1 MASFKPVTAA
11 LRGFEVLAAVN
22 QLGEASVGQINKLI
36 GLNLPTIVRMLE
48 TLQHAGYVMKHPER
62 AVYLPTG
69 RTVALSVGY
78 APYREMSVVAT
89 PILAELHREVG
100 WPSDLGVHHGDAML
114 VVHTSRDEGRLS
126 FNRRPGYRAPMLAT
140 SLGRSYLANCSEAE
154 RAKALE
160 DAALSPGPWNDV
172 ARDPAAARALFAK
185 VRADGYAVMHEDYS
199 KQEYGGRFLAIGT
212 PVRVNGE
219 TVAALNMMLVREVAE
234 TQAQLLRFV
243 KPLRRAADTLGE
255 ALSAVRTPAEL
266 PKPVAAKSQATASGG
281 GLVLVDWDWMPD
293 A

>member
-114 VVHTSRDEGRLS
+114 VVH
-126 FNRRPGYRAPMLAT
+126 
-140 SLGRSYLANCSEAE
+140 
-154 RAKALE
+154 
-160 DAALSPGPWNDV
+160 
-172 ARDPAAARALFAK
+172 
-185 VRADGYAVMHEDYS
+185 
-199 KQEYGGRFLAIGT
+199 
-212 PVRVNGE
+212 
-219 TVAALNMMLVREVAE
+219 
-234 TQAQLLRFV
+234 
-243 KPLRRAADTLGE
+243 
-255 ALSAVRTPAEL
+255 
-266 PKPVAAKSQATASGG
+266 
-281 GLVLVDWDWMPD
+281 
-293 A
+293 